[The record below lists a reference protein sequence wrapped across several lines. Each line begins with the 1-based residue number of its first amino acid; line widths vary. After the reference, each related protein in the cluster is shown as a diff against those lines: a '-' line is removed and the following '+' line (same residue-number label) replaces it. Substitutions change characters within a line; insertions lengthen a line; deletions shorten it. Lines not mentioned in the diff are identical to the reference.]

1 MKHNLSLLAALL
13 LAPLAALHAADAPT
27 KKPNILFILTD
38 DQGYGDVARHGHPL
52 LKTPNQDALHDESV
66 RFEKFYVS
74 PSCSPTRAALMTGM
88 HEFRSGVTHTT
99 EPREHMDVNAVIL
112 PQLLKSADYRTGFIG
127 KWHLGNDVPLRCILT
142 PSSSATAN
150 GRNAPVIARTFSLM
164 KR

>member
-66 RFEKFYVS
+66 RFE
-74 PSCSPTRAALMTGM
+74 
-88 HEFRSGVTHTT
+88 
-99 EPREHMDVNAVIL
+99 
-112 PQLLKSADYRTGFIG
+112 
-127 KWHLGNDVPLRCILT
+127 
-142 PSSSATAN
+142 
-150 GRNAPVIARTFSLM
+150 
-164 KR
+164 